1 MIWLIAGLFAVAVI
15 CLTARFWLYKKI
27 KANFLIGQI
36 IYNCPNP
43 FIIYDFSKFKGE
55 GIIGVQIGTQEQKN
69 VISWSVY
76 MNLKEKGYSEELI
89 EEALESIEDGMEI
102 FYVKDAV
109 IPYNRLKKQ
118 YEKWKG
124 DLHVWDC

>member
-1 MIWLIAGLFAVAVI
+1 
-15 CLTARFWLYKKI
+15 
-27 KANFLIGQI
+27 
-36 IYNCPNP
+36 
-43 FIIYDFSKFKGE
+43 
-55 GIIGVQIGTQEQKN
+55 
-69 VISWSVY
+69 

-89 EEALESIEDGMEI
+89 EEALEDIEDGMEI

-109 IPYNRLKKQ
+109 IPYNKLKKR